1 MIKRFQVT
9 DPPCSG
15 SYQTVARPPTRKC
28 PSSLSDLRYL
38 SPSWSSVPPTIHPTH
53 PRSRE
58 RARASLVAR
67 LWPVFPLEACQSR
80 VTRLCA
86 ALYPQGEQ
94 TTTSWN
100 RLACDDVR
108 RRRPTT
114 KPGRARATILSLS
127 LSLSISLHL
136 EKTKKFAR
144 TNEWK
149 QTDIESSKFW
159 YNNCRV
165 L

>member
-127 LSLSISLHL
+127 LSPSPFPYTWRRS
-136 EKTKKFAR
+136 R